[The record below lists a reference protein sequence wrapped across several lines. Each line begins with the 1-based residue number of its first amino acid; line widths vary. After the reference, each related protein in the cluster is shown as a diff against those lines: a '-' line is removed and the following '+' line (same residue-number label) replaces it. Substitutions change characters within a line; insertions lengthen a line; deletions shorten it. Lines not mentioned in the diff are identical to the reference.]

1 MIRNQFSYWLTVS
14 QDANA
19 PRPDLLQSAV
29 SELTPPLQEFDIV
42 RSGSNNPDPNT
53 IEFSVNEN
61 FGTIEDASDD
71 IFDLVS
77 KTAARYPSLYFVLDE
92 NDEEDHSEIRRTLWH
107 DKQAISSSAVLTEPL
122 DAGELKARLSLDD
135 NGIKRSDAAAYL
147 KDAANTIRK
156 ITKSQNDNEIIAL
169 IAKHINKIADALVL
183 PDEDQAELGLWEILV

>member
-14 QDANA
+14 QDADA
-19 PRPDLLQSAV
+19 PHPDLLQSAV
-29 SELTPPLQEFDIV
+29 SELTPPLQEFDII
-42 RSGSNNPDPNT
+42 RSGSNDPDPNT

-92 NDEEDHSEIRRTLWH
+92 NDEEDHSEMRRTLWH

-122 DAGELKARLSLDD
+122 DAGELKSRLSLD
-135 NGIKRSDAAAYL
+135 NAAINRHDAAAYL
-147 KDAANTIRK
+147 EKAADIIKKTAKGQSN
-156 ITKSQNDNEIIAL
+156 NEITTL

-183 PDEDQAELGLWEILV
+183 PDEDRAELALWEILV

>member
-14 QDANA
+14 QDTNA
-19 PRPDLLQSAV
+19 PHPNLLQSAV
-29 SELTPPLQEFDIV
+29 SELTPLLQEFDIV
-42 RSGSNNPDPNT
+42 RSGFNNPDPNT

-77 KTAARYPSLYFVLDE
+77 KTAAKYPSLYFVLDE
-92 NDEEDHSEIRRTLWH
+92 NDEEDHSEMRRTLWH

-122 DAGELKARLSLDD
+122 DAGELKARLSLDND
-135 NGIKRSDAAAYL
+135 GIKRSDAATYL

-169 IAKHINKIADALVL
+169 IAKHINKIADALIL
-183 PDEDQAELGLWEILV
+183 PDKDQAELALWDILI